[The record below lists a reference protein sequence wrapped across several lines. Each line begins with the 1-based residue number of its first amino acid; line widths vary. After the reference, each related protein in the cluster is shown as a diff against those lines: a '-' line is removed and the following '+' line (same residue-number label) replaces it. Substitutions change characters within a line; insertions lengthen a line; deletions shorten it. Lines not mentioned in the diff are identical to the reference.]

1 MELIRLDNVSL
12 LRRTQEEF
20 SYDLKRTFFSM
31 LEGNYRKPVRRLV
44 LDSINLTVNA
54 HEKVGIVG
62 ANGSGKST
70 LLKLMCG
77 ILEPTKG
84 KVRVQGSIAP
94 LLELEAGFDKDI
106 SVYDNIILYGVLL
119 GFSRAEMKQRA
130 REILEFAEIE
140 EFKLL
145 PVKGLSSGMKARLG
159 FAIATDVQPDILILD
174 EVLSVGDEH
183 FKMKCKKRI
192 DSFWQGNATI
202 LVVSHD
208 LDFIRQY
215 CERVIWLDRGKL
227 MFAGEPQETVSK
239 YLKYST

>member
-77 ILEPTKG
+77 ILEPTQG
-84 KVRVQGSIAP
+84 KVRVKGIIAP

-119 GFSRAEMKQRA
+119 GFSRAEMKRRA

-159 FAIATDVQPDILILD
+159 FAIATEVQPDILILD

-227 MFAGEPQETVSK
+227 MFAGEPEETVSK

>member
-77 ILEPTKG
+77 ILEPTQG
-84 KVRVQGSIAP
+84 KVRVKGSIAP

>member
-1 MELIRLDNVSL
+1 M
-12 LRRTQEEF
+12 Q
-20 SYDLKRTFFSM
+20 
-31 LEGNYRKPVRRLV
+31 
-44 LDSINLTVNA
+44 
-54 HEKVGIVG
+54 
-62 ANGSGKST
+62 
-70 LLKLMCG
+70 
-77 ILEPTKG
+77 
-84 KVRVQGSIAP
+84 
-94 LLELEAGFDKDI
+94 
-106 SVYDNIILYGVLL
+106 
-119 GFSRAEMKQRA
+119 QRA
-130 REILEFAEIE
+130 QEILEFAEME

-192 DSFWQGNATI
+192 DGFWQGNTTI

-227 MFAGEPQETVSK
+227 MFEGEPQETVNR
-239 YLKYST
+239 YLEYTA